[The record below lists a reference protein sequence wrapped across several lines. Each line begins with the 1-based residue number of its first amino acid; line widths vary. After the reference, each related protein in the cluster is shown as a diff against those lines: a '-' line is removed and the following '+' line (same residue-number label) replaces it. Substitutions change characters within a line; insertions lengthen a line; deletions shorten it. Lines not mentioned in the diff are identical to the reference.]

1 MVIDIHKTI
10 ISNPVSKNLLK
21 PWGSFAKPNS
31 LRSKLFNKYT
41 DPGNPIEKQ
50 VDFHPYTGQIYK
62 INDPPLSSNDKCSM
76 FHDIDYTVA
85 ENIGKNPKDVKNR
98 KLRADDKWLDC
109 FKVRSPYDALAYSAI
124 KTKKTLG
131 LGNNPNQILS
141 QELHK
146 SRKINFKRRK
156 VISNHIDHIWG
167 CDLITMIKYSKQN
180 KNYKYILTVI
190 DFFSKYSW
198 CYPLKTKKSEEIINS
213 FKDIFKKSKRKPN
226 FIQSDEGTEFTNNQT
241 QTFFKNNNINWYH
254 TYNRDIKCSI
264 CERYNR
270 TILNKI
276 YKNFTLNNNTI
287 WINDLDKLV
296 NEYNNSYHRSIKMKP
311 IDASKK
317 SNENYVRNN
326 LYNFKYTNKKPK
338 FSIGDKV
345 RISLLKNTFE
355 KSYTSNW
362 TEEIFIIDNIK
373 TSNVHYYFLKNLK
386 GEKIDGM
393 FYEQELLKTN
403 MKENDLYII
412 EKIIRKNKNKYLVKW
427 RGYSNDFNS
436 WVDKNDIIK
445 YT

>member
-1 MVIDIHKTI
+1 MVIDIHKAV
-10 ISNPVSKNLLK
+10 ISNPISRNLLK

-31 LRSKLFNKYT
+31 LRGKLFNKYT

-50 VDFHPYTGQIYK
+50 VDFHPLTGQIYK
-62 INDPPLSSNDKCSM
+62 LHDPPLSNNDRCSM
-76 FHDIDYTVA
+76 LHDIDYTVA
-85 ENIGKNPKDVKNR
+85 QNVGKNPRDVKNR
-98 KLRADDKWLDC
+98 KLQADDKWLDC
-109 FKVRSPYDALAYSAI
+109 FKVRTPYDALAYSAI

-146 SRKINFKRRK
+146 PRKINFERRK
-156 VISNHIDHIWG
+156 VISNNIDHIWG
-167 CDLITMIKYSKQN
+167 IDLITMIKYSKQN

-213 FKDIFKKSKRKPN
+213 FNDIFKKSKRKPSM
-226 FIQSDEGTEFTNNQT
+226 IQSDEGSEFTNKQT
-241 QTFFKNNNINWYH
+241 QNFFKNNNIKWYH
-254 TYNRDIKCSI
+254 TFNRDIKCSI

-296 NEYNNSYHRSIKMKP
+296 NVYNNTYHRSIKMKP

-317 SNENYVRNN
+317 SNENIIRNN

-362 TEEIFIIDNIK
+362 SEEIFVIDDIK
-373 TSNVHYYFLKNLK
+373 TTNVHYYFLKDLQ

-393 FYEQELLKTN
+393 FYEQELLKT
-403 MKENDLYII
+403 KQNDLYII
-412 EKIIRKNKNKYLVKW
+412 EKIIKKVGNRYLVKW
-427 RGYSNDFNS
+427 KNYPDKFNS
-436 WVDKNDIIK
+436 YVNQNDIVK
-445 YT
+445 YL